1 MMMINRWKAGCPL
14 PSSLLPNDA
23 CRWLVIIG
31 TVIIIVVIVIAFVI
45 IAILNVSFCFSSNED
60 CSHLPMSVCEPTGE
74 VDNLVRSTCQVFMPS
89 HHCNHHHHTHVLM
102 LPVHGRLHPNP
113 IAAEQFKSRL
123 LWSIGCNSNC
133 RRPVQLQVLGWWWWW
148 LPSTFPP
155 WWGNVSDDKG
165 GKLSLPSSHHTW

>member
-1 MMMINRWKAGCPL
+1 MMMIRLWWFINRWKAGCPL

-89 HHCNHHHHTHVLM
+89 HHCNHHHHHHHTNVLM

-133 RRPVQLQVLGWWWWW
+133 RRPVQVLRW
-148 LPSTFPP
+148 
-155 WWGNVSDDKG
+155 SDIIKVV
-165 GKLSLPSSHHTW
+165 